1 MVCPLTDSTPRT
13 ERKIGSARV
22 TANTCLINSSF
33 SSLCSPETIRS
44 LSGTNHFQWCWT
56 GFLSASCTNQCKDN
70 ELQCVQGGPRTVLTY
85 HQSSG
90 SFSWS
95 PPSVFTEHSLVVWGQ
110 RHQSVSCMC
119 VSYWGYCSYCEI
131 QSRHLLPSYVTLL
144 SLFSFWAFD
153 YWAEELR
160 TEGVSFQFSS
170 SSSSM
175 RNQCQSVVLCGK
187 RKKLLECLVYW

>member
-1 MVCPLTDSTPRT
+1 MMLNRIP
-13 ERKIGSARV
+13 
-22 TANTCLINSSF
+22 F
-33 SSLCSPETIRS
+33 
-44 LSGTNHFQWCWT
+44 
-56 GFLSASCTNQCKDN
+56 
-70 ELQCVQGGPRTVLTY
+70 
-85 HQSSG
+85 
-90 SFSWS
+90 
-95 PPSVFTEHSLVVWGQ
+95 SLVHQPVQRQWVTVCSRRSKDCPHVSPVIWFIFLVTSNGVYRAFISGVWGQ

-131 QSRHLLPSYVTLL
+131 QSRHLLPSYVTLR
-144 SLFSFWAFD
+144 LFSFWAFD